1 MKTAWIPLCLTLAWF
16 GVCPSQGLAEIQL
29 HGLFR
34 DNAVL
39 QRDVVVPVWGTC
51 DSAEP
56 ITVNFAGQQVSAQPS
71 EGKWRVELAPLVAC
85 SDPRTMIIV
94 QGTTRRELKNLLVG
108 DVWVCSGQ
116 SNMYVPVRDT
126 DGGREAIESANNQQL
141 RLYFIDPFPV
151 DREHPQM
158 PQDFVDGQWKVSA
171 PEAVEGF
178 TAVGYYFGR
187 SLQKEIRVPIGL
199 IESTLGG
206 TTAERWT
213 SRESMESDPYL
224 KDSTEGLKHDLY
236 NGLIAPLTQFPIR
249 GVIWY
254 QGESNAPRSWQ
265 YRTLLPALIKCW
277 RDAWGIGDFP
287 FLIVQLPGFE
297 KIKLEP
303 SESDWADM
311 REAQLYVS
319 QTIQNVGLVVSID
332 LGDEHEIHPRKKQPI
347 GERLTLSA
355 LAIAYG
361 QKIPH
366 SGPIYHSMTIRGNE
380 AVLNF
385 QHVEQGLEARGG
397 PLLGFTIAGEDRKFH
412 NAAARIEADKV
423 IVWSDAV
430 REPKAVRYGWAKNP
444 IANLWNKDG
453 LPASPFR
460 TDDFPLPTRDN
471 K

>member
-1 MKTAWIPLCLTLAWF
+1 
-16 GVCPSQGLAEIQL
+16 
-29 HGLFR
+29 
-34 DNAVL
+34 VL
-39 QRDVVVPVWGTC
+39 QRDVAVPVWGTC

-56 ITVNFAGQQVSAQPS
+56 ITVSFAGQQVSAQPS
-71 EGKWRVELAPLVAC
+71 EGKWRTELAPLEAC
-85 SDPRTMIIV
+85 SDPRSMIIV
-94 QGTTRRELKNLLVG
+94 QGTTQRELKNLLVG

-126 DGGREAIESANNQQL
+126 DGGRAAIDTAKNQQL

-151 DREHPQM
+151 DREHPQL
-158 PQDFVDGQWKVSA
+158 PQDFVDGQWKESS
-171 PEAVEGF
+171 PDAVEGF

-213 SRESMESDPYL
+213 SRESMELDPYL
-224 KDSTEGLKHDLY
+224 KDSTESLKHDLY

-254 QGESNAPRSWQ
+254 QGESNAPRSWH
-265 YRTLLPALIKCW
+265 YRTLLPAMIKCW
-277 RDAWGIGDFP
+277 RNAWGIGDFP

-297 KIKLEP
+297 KIKSEP

-361 QKIPH
+361 RKILH
-366 SGPIYHSMTIRGNE
+366 SGPIYNGMTVRGQE
-380 AVLNF
+380 VVLNF
-385 QHVEQGLEARGG
+385 EHVGQGLEARDG
-397 PLLGFTIAGEDRKFH
+397 PLRGFTIAGEDRIFY
-412 NAAARIEADKV
+412 NASARIEADKV
-423 IVWSDAV
+423 IVWSDV
-430 REPKAVRYGWAKNP
+430 VPEPKAVRYGWAKNP
-444 IANLWNKDG
+444 VVNLWNKDG

-460 TDDFPLPTRDN
+460 TDDFPLPTREN